1 MLHSAHDGAWL
12 IRYSGKARSLFF
24 FLLIQ
29 NFNDYTKYINILI
42 ESKLIWENCQCNGN
56 SSLLYAI
63 INIETKHHEYWLIS
77 ISLLTKLSQNIA
89 YIQNM
94 NGFSS
99 FCNKYIIFWMNNLL
113 CLPILKYRLES
124 YDIDI
129 NCRSEMNKHDMHDL
143 QSIQTLMIVTI
154 VSITVVYFV
163 IITIIKYLLT
173 T

>member
-1 MLHSAHDGAWL
+1 
-12 IRYSGKARSLFF
+12 
-24 FLLIQ
+24 
-29 NFNDYTKYINILI
+29 
-42 ESKLIWENCQCNGN
+42 
-56 SSLLYAI
+56 
-63 INIETKHHEYWLIS
+63 
-77 ISLLTKLSQNIA
+77 
-89 YIQNM
+89 
-94 NGFSS
+94 
-99 FCNKYIIFWMNNLL
+99 MNNLL